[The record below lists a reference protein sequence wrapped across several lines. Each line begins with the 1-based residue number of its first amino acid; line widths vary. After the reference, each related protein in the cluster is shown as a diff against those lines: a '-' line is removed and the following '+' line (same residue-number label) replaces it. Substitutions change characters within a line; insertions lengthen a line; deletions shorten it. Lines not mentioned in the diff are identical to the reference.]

1 VSVRPRGIG
10 HVGLMAR
17 DLEGFVEFYER
28 VLGFRVS
35 DRMPFGEEFPWYEGV
50 WMRCGSAHHVISV
63 FGLRESETPDPP
75 AAARVGRP
83 GMHHLAFEMESIA
96 DLQRA
101 ARYVREHDIPLQGMR
116 TGGPGV
122 QLRLY
127 FWDPEDNMIELYW
140 GLDTVGWDGQTRPFP
155 PVTNLDLET
164 VDVEAWLAAKGPEF
178 AP

>member
-1 VSVRPRGIG
+1 
-10 HVGLMAR
+10 
-17 DLEGFVEFYER
+17 
-28 VLGFRVS
+28 
-35 DRMPFGEEFPWYEGV
+35 
-50 WMRCGSAHHVISV
+50 
-63 FGLRESETPDPP
+63 
-75 AAARVGRP
+75 
-83 GMHHLAFEMESIA
+83 MHHLAFEMESIA

-155 PVTNLDLET
+155 PVTNVDLET
-164 VDVEAWLAAKGPEF
+164 VDVDAWLAAKGPEF